1 LGDGS
6 LFDCVNPLFGLMV
19 GSVPEIGAKLS
30 GIERI
35 SIIAVKVIG

>member
-1 LGDGS
+1 
-6 LFDCVNPLFGLMV
+6 MV

-35 SIIAVKVIG
+35 SIIAVKVIGYRRLS